1 MIYLRKMK
9 EYQLK
14 LQNLEKKNIKLDKK
28 IKENEKMIK
37 ESKRI
42 CKENIKKLVENEK
55 IIKENEKRKKVI
67 LALLNN
73 AKNGRP
79 YYDNERAL
87 NLLKYNYNNN
97 NENYKK
103 LLEEVELKEPF
114 KNGEEK
120 KCIICLENFSIG
132 DKISY
137 LPCFHFFHSSCI
149 YNWLR
154 IKNKCPFCNSVIN
167 F

>member
-1 MIYLRKMK
+1 MK
-9 EYQLK
+9 EYNIK
-14 LQNLEKKNIKLDKK
+14 LQKLEKKNVKLDKK

-42 CKENIKKLVENEK
+42 CKENINKIIEKEK
-55 IIKENEKRKKVI
+55 IIKENEKRKKFI
-67 LALLNN
+67 LSLLNI
-73 AKNGRP
+73 AKNGSP
-79 YYDNERAL
+79 YYDNERTL
-87 NLLKYNYNNN
+87 NSHQVNHFNNN
-97 NENYKK
+97 GNYKK

-120 KCIICLENFSIG
+120 KCMICLENFSIG

-149 YNWLR
+149 YSWIK
-154 IKNKCPFCNSVIN
+154 IKNKSPFCNSVIN